1 MTINSARPAAPAGS
15 ELKTKGV
22 RELQRTLSPASR
34 VFRKSRLTQS
44 GSLDRG
50 SSLTTQDGSLRSE
63 KFSVSSPASEL
74 MQVAAFVE
82 ERSLEPD
89 ERLLILVEGDPANH
103 LMVLV
108 EGQGVA
114 QLGLDQGL
122 MALSLVGPSEVAGWW
137 PLLDG

>member
-1 MTINSARPAAPAGS
+1 
-15 ELKTKGV
+15 
-22 RELQRTLSPASR
+22 
-34 VFRKSRLTQS
+34 
-44 GSLDRG
+44 
-50 SSLTTQDGSLRSE
+50 
-63 KFSVSSPASEL
+63 

-89 ERLLILVEGDPANH
+89 EGLLLLVEGDPAKH

-122 MALSLVGPSEVAGWW
+122 MSLSLVGPSEVAGWW